1 MGDIRDAFQ
10 ENDGWEQTWVTI
22 KLSLTALGLATL
34 VGLVLGIVCAKV
46 GRAAAFLVITVS
58 NLGRTVPTFAII
70 ALILALTGLGFW
82 PAALGLFL
90 LGIPPILLNT
100 FTGVKEVDPGAVE
113 ASRGMG
119 FTPLQ
124 VLGRVE
130 LPIAMPLIFA
140 GIRTSSVQIIA
151 TAALAGLVGAGGLGV
166 IVASGLVEQPGR
178 RDPGRR
184 HPHHDPRGPLRAGV
198 RRRGAARDT
207 SRPADQPQA
216 DHHIGGRCETTA
228 PTAHGGP
235 ARRGARRAH
244 APGRRVR
251 RR

>member
-1 MGDIRDAFQ
+1 MGDIRDAFL

-166 IVASGLVEQPGR
+166 IVASGLANNQDDVILAGAIPITILAALSELVFGGAER
-178 RDPGRR
+178 LVT
-184 HPHHDPRGPLRAGV
+184 PRGLRIS
-198 RRRGAARDT
+198 RR
-207 SRPADQPQA
+207 P
-216 DHHIGGRCETTA
+216 ITT
-228 PTAHGGP
+228 
-235 ARRGARRAH
+235 
-244 APGRRVR
+244 
-251 RR
+251 

>member
-1 MGDIRDAFQ
+1 MGDIWDAFQ
-10 ENDGWEQTWVTI
+10 ENDGWEQTWETV

-34 VGLVLGIVCAKV
+34 AGLVLGVVCAKV
-46 GRAAAFLVITVS
+46 GRVASFLVITVS
-58 NLGRTVPTFAII
+58 NLGRTIPTFALI

-100 FTGVKEVDPGAVE
+100 FTGVKEVDPGVVE

-119 FTPLQ
+119 FTALQ

-130 LPIAMPLIFA
+130 LPVAMPLIFA

-166 IVASGLVEQPGR
+166 IVSSGLSNNQDDVILAGAIPITILAALSELVFGGAER
-178 RDPGRR
+178 LAT
-184 HPHHDPRGPLRAGV
+184 PRGLRIS
-198 RRRGAARDT
+198 RRPITG
-207 SRPADQPQA
+207 
-216 DHHIGGRCETTA
+216 
-228 PTAHGGP
+228 
-235 ARRGARRAH
+235 
-244 APGRRVR
+244 
-251 RR
+251 

>member
-1 MGDIRDAFQ
+1 MGDIWDAFQ
-10 ENDGWEQTWVTI
+10 ENDGWGQTWVTI
-22 KLSLTALGLATL
+22 KLSITALGLATL
-34 VGLVLGIVCAKV
+34 AGLVLGVICAKV

-58 NLGRTVPTFAII
+58 NLGRTVPTFALI

-130 LPIAMPLIFA
+130 LPMAMPLVFA

-166 IVASGLVEQPGR
+166 IVSSGLSNNQDDVILAGAIPITILAALSELVFGGAER
-178 RDPGRR
+178 LAT
-184 HPHHDPRGPLRAGV
+184 PRGLRIS
-198 RRRGAARDT
+198 RRPITG
-207 SRPADQPQA
+207 
-216 DHHIGGRCETTA
+216 
-228 PTAHGGP
+228 
-235 ARRGARRAH
+235 
-244 APGRRVR
+244 
-251 RR
+251 

>member
-1 MGDIRDAFQ
+1 M
-10 ENDGWEQTWVTI
+10 
-22 KLSLTALGLATL
+22 
-34 VGLVLGIVCAKV
+34 LGIVCAKV

-166 IVASGLVEQPGR
+166 IVASGLANNQDDVILAGAIPITILAALSELVFGGAER
-178 RDPGRR
+178 LVT
-184 HPHHDPRGPLRAGV
+184 PRGLRIS
-198 RRRGAARDT
+198 RR
-207 SRPADQPQA
+207 P
-216 DHHIGGRCETTA
+216 ITT
-228 PTAHGGP
+228 
-235 ARRGARRAH
+235 
-244 APGRRVR
+244 
-251 RR
+251 